1 MEGLEQRTMRKVVR
15 HLIPLS
21 IVCYFINY
29 LDRVNLSFAALEMN
43 KDLGFTATVYG
54 FGAGV
59 FFIAY
64 FLLET
69 PSNLILVKVG
79 ARRWIARIMFTWGL
93 LSGAMAFVQGETSF
107 YVLRFLLGA
116 AEAGFFPGMLFYL
129 SLFFPAAYRGRMV
142 STFMVATAFSAV
154 FGAPLSSMLLY
165 MDQFLGFR
173 GWQWVFL
180 TEALPALVMSVVIL
194 VYLKDSPA
202 EATWLADD
210 ERAWLVERQAA
221 EQRQREAVHDLSV
234 WQVLKNPK
242 VLALGLGGFGIAY
255 STYGIVYFLP
265 QIVKNFGLTN
275 LQTGFVSAI
284 PFLVAAIGMIW
295 YGRRSDR
302 LMERRSHCAIAFII
316 CAIGLTATSLLPSP
330 TLRLAALCVAAFG
343 AWSTLPV
350 FWAMPTAFLSGAAA
364 AAGVAYINS
373 IANIAGFV
381 GPFIMGWIKDATGSF
396 DGGLLVIGCV
406 CLGSAIAILSVTH
419 DTELERAPEADST
432 GPRMVPAAAPG
443 E

>member
-1 MEGLEQRTMRKVVR
+1 MRKVVK
-15 HLIPLS
+15 HLIPLA
-21 IVCYFINY
+21 IICYFVNY

-43 KDLGFTATVYG
+43 KDLGFSATVYG

-69 PSNLILVKVG
+69 PSNLLLVKLG

-93 LSGAMAFVQGETSF
+93 LSGCMALVQGETSF
-107 YVLRFLLGA
+107 YVVRFLLGA

-154 FGAPLSSMLLY
+154 FGAPVSSLILAMN
-165 MDQFLGFR
+165 GFAGLK

-180 TEALPALVMSVVIL
+180 TEAVPALILSVVIL
-194 VYLKDSPA
+194 LVLKDSPA
-202 EATWLADD
+202 ETTWLDDD
-210 ERAWLVERQAA
+210 ERAWLVARQAA
-221 EQRQREAVHDLSV
+221 ERRQREAVHDLSV
-234 WQVLKNPK
+234 LQVLTNPR
-242 VLALGLGGFGIAY
+242 VVAFGLGGFGIAY

-265 QIVKNFGLTN
+265 QIVKQFGLTN

-302 LMERRSHCAIAFII
+302 LMERRSHCAIAFMI
-316 CAIGLTATSLLPSP
+316 CAIGLVATALLPSP
-330 TLRLAALCVAAFG
+330 PLRLLALCVAAFG

-350 FWAMPTAFLSGAAA
+350 FWSMPTAFLSGAAA

-373 IANIAGFV
+373 IANIAGFG

-396 DGGLLVIGCV
+396 DGGLLVIACV
-406 CLGSAIAILSVTH
+406 SIGSAVAILCISH
-419 DTELERAPEADST
+419 DGELERAPE
-432 GPRMVPAAAPG
+432 MAARPQGATVDAN
-443 E
+443 